1 MADLPELTESDVRN
15 WTDTGSYRRG
25 TGYYE
30 QGRIINPRLQG
41 RTLKASCIGSAPSP
55 YAVEITL
62 DDTGISTG
70 HCSCPVGG
78 GGHCKHAV
86 ALLLTWIDDPEAFR
100 EVKETQ
106 SVLEGR
112 SKAELI
118 ELIERMLDRHPDLE
132 ALLELPIVVANE
144 EMPQLNV
151 AAIARQAASAFYG
164 ADPNDWRA
172 AGAAGAELE
181 QLVNIGDAYAGRER
195 WDDAAQVY
203 RVVIETTLARYE
215 EVDDE
220 EGALNEVVNRCVSG
234 LGACLEATADPAR
247 REGLLRALFDV
258 YRWDI
263 DFGGIDMGY
272 ESMDLLLERTSA
284 EEKARVA
291 GWVREAMP
299 SRSTWSTNWGREA
312 YGGFLL
318 DLEAEVLDDEAY
330 LRICRET
337 GRLVDLVNRLLELGR
352 VEAAADEVR
361 NASDYDLL
369 QAVDVFVA
377 HERGDL
383 AEQLVRERMPHSQD
397 GRLPGWLK
405 ERAVAQGNLAVALR
419 LAELLFW
426 RMPSMEGYQ
435 EMKGLA
441 GALHTWPE
449 LRDTILTRLNTEE
462 QYALLTSIHVAEGEV
477 DAALASLELAQQKGG
492 WQVRSLSIQV
502 ARAAEEAR
510 PEAAIGLYMQH
521 VEVLIRA
528 RGRGSYA
535 QAAGYLQRVR
545 AMLVRLGAGEEWTR
559 LIAALRDHHRR
570 LRALQ
575 DELNKAGL

>member
-15 WTDTGSYRRG
+15 WTDERSYGRG
-25 TGYYE
+25 TGYFE

-41 RTLKASCIGSAPSP
+41 RTLKAGCIGSMPSP
-55 YAVEITL
+55 YSVEITL

-70 HCSCPVGG
+70 HCSCPVGA

-118 ELIERMLDRHPDLE
+118 ELVERMIARYPDLE
-132 ALLELPIVVANE
+132 ALLELPIVVAGE
-144 EMPQLNV
+144 EAPPLNV
-151 AAIARQAASAFYG
+151 ETIRHQAASAFYDI
-164 ADPNDWRA
+164 DPGEW
-172 AGAAGAELE
+172 GAEDVVGQ
-181 QLVNIGDAYAGRER
+181 QLDDLVDIGDAYAGRER
-195 WDDAAQVY
+195 WDDAAAVY
-203 RVVIETTLARYE
+203 RTVMETVLTRYG

-220 EGALNEVVNRCVSG
+220 TGAMNEVVNRCVSG

-272 ESMDLLLERTSA
+272 EAPDLLLERTSA

-291 GWVREAMP
+291 GWVRDALP
-299 SRSTWSTNWGREA
+299 SGSAWGSGWKRGA

-318 DLEAEVLDDEAY
+318 NLEAGVLDDEAY
-330 LRICRET
+330 LRICRQT
-337 GRLVDLVNRLLELGR
+337 GRLTDLVDRLLALGR
-352 VEAAADEVR
+352 VEEAAAEVR
-361 NASDYDLL
+361 NAADYDML
-369 QAVDVFVA
+369 QAADVFVA
-377 HERGDL
+377 HDRGDL
-383 AEQLVRERMPHSQD
+383 AEQFVRDRVPHSQD
-397 GRLPGWLK
+397 GRLPEWLK
-405 ERAVAQGNLAVALR
+405 KRAQARGDVAAALR

-426 RMPSMEGYQ
+426 RSPSVEGYQ
-435 EMKGLA
+435 EMKALA
-441 GALHTWPE
+441 GSLHTWPD
-449 LRDTILTRLNTEE
+449 LRDTILARLNDENK
-462 QYALLTSIHVAEGEV
+462 YALLTSIHVAEGEV
-477 DAALASLELAQQKGG
+477 DAALASLERLQQKGG
-492 WQVRSLSIQV
+492 WSVRSLSIEV

-510 PEAAIGLYMQH
+510 PEAAIGLYMQQ

-545 AMLVRLGAGEEWTR
+545 DMLVRLGAGEEWTH
-559 LIAALRDHHRR
+559 LIAALREHHRR

-575 DELNKAGL
+575 DELNRAGL